1 MSADQL
7 IAEFKALPPDQ
18 RQQVAEAIFLESE
31 AWIPDSFRQGMEDI
45 QKGRTVSLETAL
57 TQTPPRLE
65 A

>member
-18 RQQVAEAIFLESE
+18 RRQVVEAILLEDESWVAE
-31 AWIPDSFRQGMEDI
+31 SFRQGMEDI
-45 QKGRTVSLETAL
+45 AQGRTVPMETVL
-57 TQTPPRLE
+57 SRKPPGE

>member
-18 RQQVAEAIFLESE
+18 RQQVAEAILEDES
-31 AWIPDSFRQGMEDI
+31 WIPDSFRQGMKDFEN
-45 QKGRTVSLETAL
+45 GRTVSMEIAL
-57 TQTPPRLE
+57 TQKPPSE